1 MTTKTKVL
9 TPSRVIVSAICI
21 AGIVL
26 TIVRF
31 TKGLGAV
38 TNLSDKF
45 PWGIWVGF
53 DVLCGVALAA
63 GGFVMT
69 ASVYLFN
76 LKRYKPL
83 LRPTIL
89 TAFLGYIL
97 VSTGLI
103 YDLGKPYNIWHPL
116 IMWNTRS
123 VMFEVA
129 WCVMLYSTVLALE
142 FSPMLFEKLKLT
154 WAQELIHAIE
164 IPVVIAGVILSTLH
178 QSSLGTVFLIVP
190 GKLYPLWYTP
200 ILPILF
206 FISAVTVGLSMII
219 FESYM
224 SSKFF
229 KRSLKFDL
237 LADMGKFLIVA
248 LMLYLGLRFQDLLV
262 RGNLKYIFA
271 GTYESMFF
279 LVEIALLAVPMV
291 ALMFRRVISSRMG
304 LFLCAISVMLGVVL
318 NRLDVSIVGMIRSS
332 GVFYF
337 PSMGEIIISLF
348 LLTIGVTVF
357 VLADKHLPV
366 FPQERESKEE
376 LK

>member
-1 MTTKTKVL
+1 MTTKTKIL
-9 TPSRVIVSAICI
+9 TPSRMVISAICI
-21 AGIVL
+21 AGLIL
-26 TIVRF
+26 TVVRF

-45 PWGIWVGF
+45 PWGLWVGF
-53 DVLCGVALAA
+53 DVLCGVALAS

-97 VSTGLI
+97 VSTGLM

-142 FSPMLFEKLKLT
+142 FSPMLFEKLKFR

-237 LADMGKFLIVA
+237 LVDMGKFLIVA
-248 LMLYLGLRFQDLLV
+248 LMLYLGLRFQDLLI
-262 RGNLKYIFA
+262 RGNLKYIFS
-271 GTYESMFF
+271 GTYESLFF
-279 LVEIALLAVPMV
+279 IAEIALLAVPMF
-291 ALMFRRVISSRMG
+291 ALMFNRVISSRLG

-318 NRLDVSIVGMIRSS
+318 NRLDVSIVGMLRSS

-337 PSMGEIIISLF
+337 PSTGEIIISLF

-366 FPQERESKEE
+366 FPQEKV
-376 LK
+376 